1 MNVIFPKEVQG
12 VGTEYNFEGIKVKG
26 PDMYDK
32 YLNHFYGD
40 YMTPPSE
47 NERNRHN
54 VTVICCGGGQKS
66 NIYIQTS
73 ILFAYFFRRGEVRIN
88 V

>member
-1 MNVIFPKEVQG
+1 MNVIFPKEVYG

-54 VTVICCGGGQKS
+54 VTVFCCGGRRAIS
-66 NIYIQTS
+66 T
-73 ILFAYFFRRGEVRIN
+73 FRLVFYLCIFSVEGRCA
-88 V
+88 